1 VSTTVNLRQLT
12 PTQSATEAARRA
24 SHILDIQDTKIVAA
38 ALAEE
43 ALSLLERDAIFKTHV
58 RERCADMATPR
69 RVVEPRERR
78 RSPSRIELV
87 PIKTLGPREV
97 NPAAPPDPYFLLEL
111 YGPDQL
117 RLALSRYKVAE
128 LKPAAAVVQGRN
140 PGTRPA
146 DKSRRDPLLDYI
158 VEQVTRG

>member
-12 PTQSATEAARRA
+12 PTQRATEAARRA
-24 SHILDIQDTKIVAA
+24 SDILDIQDTKIVAA

-43 ALSLLERDAIFKTHV
+43 ALSLLQRDTTFAAHV
-58 RERCADMATPR
+58 RERCAGMVSQR
-69 RVVEPRERR
+69 RIVEPRERR
-78 RSPSRIELV
+78 RSPSRVELV
-87 PIKTLGPREV
+87 PIKALGPREV

-117 RLALSRYKVAE
+117 RLALSRYKLAE
-128 LKPAAAVVQGRN
+128 LKQAAAVVQGRN